1 MSGADRARADR
12 PRGAQVKNRDAGPL
26 ADLVETYARQIA
38 AFDAVV
44 ARVRAVP
51 LGDAPLSL
59 EVEETA
65 AGD

>member
-1 MSGADRARADR
+1 M
-12 PRGAQVKNRDAGPL
+12 KNRDAGPL
-26 ADLVETYARQIA
+26 ADLVETYARQVA